1 MSTAETLP
9 ILAITLGDPAGTG
22 PEIIIKALALP
33 EIHTLCRPLIVGDA
47 AVLTQALRFVGSS
60 LKVRA
65 FASVAEAT
73 YSPDTLS
80 VLDLKNVDLAK
91 LTLGKVDAMAGQA
104 AYEYVR
110 RAAELALAGEVA
122 AIVTSALNKAA
133 MNLAGH
139 HYDGHTGLLAEVC
152 KSPGATMMLVAEK
165 LRVSHVST
173 HVPLRVAI
181 DRVRPERILKVLQLT
196 HDAVKKLGI
205 ANPKIAV
212 AGLNPHAG
220 ENGLF
225 GDDEQKYIE
234 PAIAEGRARGFDV
247 SGPYAGDTVFF
258 RVLQGEF
265 DAGIAMYHDQG
276 HVAAKMLGIWRGVN
290 VTLGLP
296 IIRTS
301 VEHGTD
307 FANAGTGRGDPR
319 SLVEAIKLAAT
330 MAKNR
335 APITVP

>member
-1 MSTAETLP
+1 MSVTPP
-9 ILAITLGDPAGTG
+9 ILALTAGDPAGTG
-22 PEIIIKALALP
+22 PELVAKALARP
-33 EIHTLCRPLIVGDA
+33 EVRALCRPLVIGDA
-47 AVLTQALRFVGSS
+47 SVLERALRFTG
-60 LKVRA
+60 VRLSIRA
-65 FASVAEAT
+65 VDSPEAAT
-73 YSPDTLS
+73 FSPEAID
-80 VLDLKNVDLAK
+80 VLDQRLVDIERLPV
-91 LTLGKVDAMAGQA
+91 GRVDAMAGHA
-104 AYEYVR
+104 ATMYVKV
-110 RAAELALAGEVA
+110 AAGLALAGRVG
-122 AIVTSALNKAA
+122 AIVTSALNKEA

-152 KSPGATMMLVAEK
+152 QAPGATMMLVADK

-181 DRVRPERILKVLQLT
+181 DRVRPERIIKVLQLT
-196 HDAVKKLGI
+196 HDAVRRLGI
-205 ANPKIAV
+205 DRPRLAV

-225 GDDEQKYIE
+225 GDEEQKYIA
-234 PAIAEGRARGFDV
+234 PAIEQARAQGLDAH
-247 SGPYAGDTVFF
+247 GPFAGDTIFF
-258 RVLQGEF
+258 RTLQGEF
-265 DAGIAMYHDQG
+265 DGAIAMYHDQG

-319 SLVEAIKLAAT
+319 SLIEAVKLAAT
-330 MAKNR
+330 MAGKK
-335 APITVP
+335 